1 LNVSTSVASVDVAC
15 VAFDDGAGEGG
26 VTGAVGVATLAVGD
40 VLAGEVGVV
49 TDAGAG
55 ETGVVAVADVV
66 DEAVLDA
73 GVAAVDEAAAAGAGE
88 SAPAGV
94 VPPLDATGFGSAV
107 DEPDAGRC
115 DSGAFAS
122 PDGERDDASR
132 GC

>member
-1 LNVSTSVASVDVAC
+1 MASVDVAC

-26 VTGAVGVATLAVGD
+26 VPGAVGVATLAVGD
-40 VLAGEVGVV
+40 VLAGEAGVV
-49 TDAGAG
+49 EDAGAG
-55 ETGVVAVADVV
+55 ETGLVAVADVV

-73 GVAAVDEAAAAGAGE
+73 GVAAVDEAAAAGE

-107 DEPDAGRC
+107 DEPDTVAGRC